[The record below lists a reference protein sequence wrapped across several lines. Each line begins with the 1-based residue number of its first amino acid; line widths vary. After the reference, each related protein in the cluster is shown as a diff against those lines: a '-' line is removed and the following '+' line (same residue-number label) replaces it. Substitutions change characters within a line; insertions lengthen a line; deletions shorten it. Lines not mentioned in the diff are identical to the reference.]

1 MATIST
7 KSQAALLAIPADELF
22 ARDDAIVID
31 LRSPAEHAED
41 HVPGAK
47 SLPLFDDDQRA
58 LIGTLYARES
68 PSAAFERARH
78 IVRERIRVLVQRIA
92 DVAEWTMPA
101 EDLEA
106 RVLAMTSDGL
116 EQFQSRLAT
125 ARGPVRIERPV
136 VFHCWRGGLRSQS
149 VATLVQSLGLDRTC
163 VLAGGYKAYRA
174 HVVCELEALELPA
187 PFVLRGLTGVG
198 KTLVL
203 GEIEKLRPGW
213 TLDLEDCAQHRS
225 SLLGMVG
232 REPCSQRMFETRIAA
247 RLRAIA
253 GDARTTGK
261 PLVVEGESRKVGD
274 ATVPR
279 RVWTA
284 LHEGT
289 NVELTASVERRVRVL
304 SEDYLGAP
312 GNRDELLRQ
321 LPRIEARM
329 PKRAQ
334 GTSLAGM
341 LERGETGALIELLLE
356 HYYDP
361 LYRHS
366 QSGCRYALSVDATDP
381 ARAAGEVVAFI
392 ERP

>member
-1 MATIST
+1 MATPT
-7 KSQAALLAIPADELF
+7 TRSQVALLAITPAELF
-22 ARDDAIVID
+22 AHDDAVVID

-47 SLPLFDDDQRA
+47 NLPLFNDDQRA
-58 LIGTLYARES
+58 LVGTLYVRES

-78 IVRERIRVLVQRIA
+78 IVRERIHVLVQRIA
-92 DVAEWTMPA
+92 DVAAWTMPA

-116 EQFQSRLAT
+116 EQFQARLAT
-125 ARGPVRIERPV
+125 AHGSVRVERPV

-163 VLAGGYKAYRA
+163 VLAGGYKAYRTEI
-174 HVVCELEALELPA
+174 VRELDTLELPQ
-187 PFVLRGLTGVG
+187 PLVLRGLTGVG

-203 GEIEKLRPGW
+203 GEIDRLRPNW

-232 REPCSQRMFETRIAA
+232 RQPCSQRMFETRIAA
-247 RLRAIA
+247 RLRVRAN
-253 GDARTTGK
+253 GQ

-279 RVWTA
+279 RVWSA
-284 LHEGT
+284 LQGGT
-289 NVELTASVERRVRVL
+289 SIELTASVERRVRVL
-304 SEDYLGAP
+304 AQDYLGEP

-381 ARAAGEVVAFI
+381 ARAAAEIVAYV
-392 ERP
+392 ERG